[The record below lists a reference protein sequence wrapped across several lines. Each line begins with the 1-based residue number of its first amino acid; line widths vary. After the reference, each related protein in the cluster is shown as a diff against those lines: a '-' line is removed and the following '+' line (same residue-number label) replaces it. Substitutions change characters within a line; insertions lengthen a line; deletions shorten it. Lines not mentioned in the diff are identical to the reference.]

1 MDTREFTSMTET
13 VIFKKSF
20 YKTKISNVHLLE
32 TVRSFIIQNKEK
44 FTERSWDCN
53 INTSKNKF
61 NNILYEVEEFQYI
74 TENIEKEIKTL
85 LKLPFMITNS
95 WINILNE
102 NGYQEFHQHL
112 VREEKF
118 KKGSGVLYF
127 TKENS
132 KIQFAYFPEQVTY
145 SIKPE
150 EGDILIFDS
159 DLYHRVVDSK
169 KERISLAFNFQY

>member
-1 MDTREFTSMTET
+1 MKET

-20 YKTKISNVHLLE
+20 YQSKLSNAHLLE
-32 TVRSFIIQNKEK
+32 TVRTFIIGNKEK
-44 FTERSWDCN
+44 FTERSWNCN

-61 NNILYEVEEFQYI
+61 KNILYEVEEFKYI

-85 LKLPFMITNS
+85 LKSPFMITDS

-102 NGYQEFHQHL
+102 NGYQEFHQH
-112 VREEKF
+112 VIKGEKF
-118 KKGSGVLYF
+118 KEGSGVLYF

-132 KIQFAYFPEQVTY
+132 NIEFAYFPEQITY
-145 SIKPE
+145 NIKPE
-150 EGDILIFDS
+150 EGDIIIFDS

-169 KERISLAFNFQY
+169 KERISLAFNFNY

>member
-1 MDTREFTSMTET
+1 MKET

-20 YKTKISNVHLLE
+20 YQSTLSNTHLLE
-32 TVRSFIIQNKEK
+32 TVRTFIIGNKEK
-44 FTERSWDCN
+44 FTERSWNCN

-61 NNILYEVEEFQYI
+61 KNILYEVEEFKYI

-85 LKLPFMITNS
+85 LKSPFMITDS

-102 NGYQEFHQHL
+102 NGYQEFHQH
-112 VREEKF
+112 VIKGEKF
-118 KKGSGVLYF
+118 KEGSGVLYF

-132 KIQFAYFPEQVTY
+132 NIEFAYFPEQITY
-145 SIKPE
+145 NIKPE
-150 EGDILIFDS
+150 EGDIIIFDS

-169 KERISLAFNFQY
+169 KERISLAFNFNY

>member
-1 MDTREFTSMTET
+1 MKET

-20 YKTKISNVHLLE
+20 YQSTLSNTHLLE
-32 TVRSFIIQNKEK
+32 TVRTFIIGNKEK
-44 FTERSWDCN
+44 FTERSWNCN

-61 NNILYEVEEFQYI
+61 KNILYEVEEFKYI

-85 LKLPFMITNS
+85 LKSPFMITDS

-102 NGYQEFHQHL
+102 NGYQEFHQH
-112 VREEKF
+112 VIKGEKF
-118 KKGSGVLYF
+118 KEGSGVLYF

-132 KIQFAYFPEQVTY
+132 NIEFAYFPEQITY
-145 SIKPE
+145 NIKPE
-150 EGDILIFDS
+150 EGDIIIFDS

-169 KERISLAFNFQY
+169 KERISLAFNFN

>member
-1 MDTREFTSMTET
+1 MKET

-20 YKTKISNVHLLE
+20 YQSTLSNTHLLE
-32 TVRSFIIQNKEK
+32 TVRTFIIGNKEK
-44 FTERSWDCN
+44 FTERSWNCN

-61 NNILYEVEEFQYI
+61 KNILYEVEEFKYI

-85 LKLPFMITNS
+85 LKSPFMITDS

-102 NGYQEFHQHL
+102 NGYQEFHQH
-112 VREEKF
+112 VIKGEKF
-118 KKGSGVLYF
+118 KEGSGVLYF

-132 KIQFAYFPEQVTY
+132 NIEFAYFPEQITY
-145 SIKPE
+145 NIKPE
-150 EGDILIFDS
+150 EGDIIIFDS

-169 KERISLAFNFQY
+169 KERISLAFNFYY

>member
-1 MDTREFTSMTET
+1 MKET

-20 YKTKISNVHLLE
+20 YQSKLSNAHLLE
-32 TVRSFIIQNKEK
+32 TVRTFIIENKEK

-61 NNILYEVEEFQYI
+61 KNILYEVDEFKYV

-85 LKLPFMITNS
+85 LKAPFMIAGS

-102 NGYQEFHQHL
+102 NGYQEFHQH
-112 VREEKF
+112 VVQGEKF
-118 KKGSGVLYF
+118 KEGSGVLYF

-132 KIQFAYFPEQVTY
+132 NIEFAYFSEAVTKK
-145 SIKPE
+145 IKPE
-150 EGDILIFDS
+150 AGDIILFDS
-159 DLYHRVVDSK
+159 DLYHRVIDSK
-169 KERISLAFNFQY
+169 KERISLAFNFNY